1 MSIRRLNHS
10 LTFLLSIFI
19 CSCVNPILYSF
30 LSENFRKA
38 FHKVIAC
45 NLVGIYGVAGQSSVM
60 QQTGMTSCAQSGAF
74 APLRT
79 ASQMKRNPK
88 QLNDLNNNANDLSPD
103 QQLEINRNLKSVN
116 FNIVADGG
124 LFPHRTD
131 SYKLT
136 ASTSVNKLDEESNP
150 VTSGDA
156 DAATLNKQIK
166 PILSSKGRFK
176 AQCLD
181 EDAGFENAMELH
193 PTDDQ
198 LANSNPPD
206 QMPTM
211 IPMFEF
217 NKNVPS
223 IDDSTS
229 KESAITNDT
238 MNKATPNSASSSPGA
253 AMDVAKNT
261 MTKMSGSNGVFL

>member
-1 MSIRRLNHS
+1 
-10 LTFLLSIFI
+10 
-19 CSCVNPILYSF
+19 
-30 LSENFRKA
+30 
-38 FHKVIAC
+38 
-45 NLVGIYGVAGQSSVM
+45 
-60 QQTGMTSCAQSGAF
+60 MTSCAQSGAF

-79 ASQMKRNPK
+79 NSQMKRNPK

-131 SYKLT
+131 SIKVAT
-136 ASTSVNKLDEESNP
+136 SSSVNRLDEESNP
-150 VTSGDA
+150 NSGEP
-156 DAATLNKQIK
+156 DAATLSKQIK

-176 AQCLD
+176 AKCLD
-181 EDAGFENAMELH
+181 EEPDGAFECAMELH
-193 PTDDQ
+193 PTVEPT
-198 LANSNPPD
+198 NSNSPD
-206 QMPTM
+206 L

-223 IDDSTS
+223 VDESNDS

-238 MNKATPNSASSSPGA
+238 MNKPTNIAASSPGTA
-253 AMDVAKNT
+253 LTT
-261 MTKMSGSNGVFL
+261 MTTMTGSSGVFL

>member
-1 MSIRRLNHS
+1 MN
-10 LTFLLSIFI
+10 
-19 CSCVNPILYSF
+19 SCVNPILYSF

-45 NLVGIYGVAGQSSVM
+45 NLVGIYGVTQSSVM
-60 QQTGMTSCAQSGAF
+60 QQTGLTSCAQSTAF

-79 ASQMKRNPK
+79 NSQMKRSPK
-88 QLNDLNNNANDLSPD
+88 PLNDLNNNANDLSPD

-136 ASTSVNKLDEESNP
+136 TSSSVNRVDEESNL
-150 VTSGDA
+150 TSGDT

-176 AQCLD
+176 ANCLAD
-181 EDAGFENAMELH
+181 DATGGLENAMELH
-193 PTDDQ
+193 PTGEPT
-198 LANSNPPD
+198 NSSPLD
-206 QMPTM
+206 L

-223 IDDSTS
+223 VDDSTS
-229 KESAITNDT
+229 KESAIANDT
-238 MNKATPNSASSSPGA
+238 MNKPTSGASSSPSA
-253 AMDVAKNT
+253 AMTT
-261 MTKMSGSNGVFL
+261 MTTMTGANGVFL